1 MKENETI
8 AYKCQCTK
16 GTIILDKITIT
27 GINNETSIPHY
38 RITSC
43 NVCNS
48 KIDIN
53 GNDFSKIR

>member
-1 MKENETI
+1 MKDNDTI
-8 AYKCQCTK
+8 GYKCKCNK

-27 GINNETSIPHY
+27 GINNETPLPHY

-43 NVCNS
+43 NICKG